1 MWVANFF
8 SCLNDKKSSL
18 DIPNKLVRLAFRTFP
33 KPFAFIF
40 IRSIST
46 GIVHD
51 VFKVLKVTPVFKS
64 GALPDPRNY
73 RPKATLSL
81 FNKA

>member
-18 DIPNKLVRLAFRTFP
+18 DIPN
-33 KPFAFIF
+33 
-40 IRSIST
+40 IST
-46 GIVHD
+46 GIVPD

-73 RPKATLSL
+73 RPIATLSL